1 MSSSEWR
8 KELVNTRRFTL
19 SPVFILGLGVIL
31 VSFSGVLIRLAGT
44 GPSRIALY
52 RVVFAF
58 VMYVAVTSFR
68 RRRVAS
74 LPFNARQYLLA
85 ILAGVFL
92 ALHFHLWI
100 SAFEHTTIAGAVIP
114 LSLQPIVVGVISR
127 YLYGEKFDRFMLIPI
142 GLMAGGM
149 IIMPALDRMISPTLA
164 RGDLLSIAGALM
176 VCMFVVIARTGV
188 RHFGTFGFNKISYGV
203 AMIILAV
210 FAFVQ
215 DVSIWP
221 LTLRELFFYVLIGV
235 GCSFLGYS
243 LIVFSLK
250 KFRSVNV
257 SIALIGEPV
266 LGILWGWVFLREA
279 LTFPQF
285 IGFSCGLVGLT
296 FYFRR
301 IKVDYE

>member
-1 MSSSEWR
+1 MADFKR
-8 KELVNTRRFTL
+8 HAL
-19 SPVFILGLGVIL
+19 SPVIILGLGVVL
-31 VSFSGVLIRLAGT
+31 VSFSGILIRLAGT
-44 GPSRIALY
+44 EPSRIALY

-58 VMYVAVTSFR
+58 IMYVAVTSLR
-68 RRRVAS
+68 KRRVAS
-74 LPFNARQYLLA
+74 TAFDGKQYLLA
-85 ILAGVFL
+85 ITAGVFL

-127 YLYGEKFDRFMLIPI
+127 YLYHEEFDRFMLIPL

-149 IIMPALDRMISPTLA
+149 IIMPALDRMISPALA

-176 VCMFVVIARTGV
+176 VCMFVIIARTGV
-188 RHFGTFGFNKISYGV
+188 RHFGAFGFNKISYGV
-203 AMIILAV
+203 AMIILMIIG
-210 FAFVQ
+210 FAQ
-215 DVSIWP
+215 NISIWP
-221 LTLRELFFYVLIGV
+221 LTLRELFLYLLIGV
-235 GCSFLGYS
+235 GCSFFGYS

-250 KFRSVNV
+250 KFKSVNV

-285 IGFSCGLVGLT
+285 VGFSCGLVGLT

-301 IKVDYE
+301 IKVDYD